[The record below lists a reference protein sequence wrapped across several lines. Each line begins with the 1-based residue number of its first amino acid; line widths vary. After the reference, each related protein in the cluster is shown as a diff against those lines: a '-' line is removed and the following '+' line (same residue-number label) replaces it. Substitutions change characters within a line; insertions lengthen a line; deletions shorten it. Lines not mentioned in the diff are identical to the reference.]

1 MTMAMTPRTVR
12 NLRALTVGVTIAA
25 AFALS
30 GCATGPDRKPDDPL
44 EPMNR
49 EIFKFNDAADK
60 YVAHPVATGYVKV
73 VPSPVR
79 TAISNFFSNIGDI
92 GNFANNLLQL
102 KIADATEDLMR
113 FAFNTTFGL
122 GGLIDWA
129 TPAGLPK
136 HNQDFGLT
144 LGHYGVPAGAYLVL
158 PLLGPSSVRDSTSWI
173 AAIPL
178 NPGTYLPIG
187 PSVALFGVRF
197 VSARADL
204 LGATDILSQA
214 ALDKYAFVRD
224 AYTQHRKY
232 LLTGASG
239 ATLPDYG
246 DESGTTAEPAGGAS
260 ATVVPAAPGAGGS
273 SSSQGLPNYGA
284 PAAPATGVKKNDSES
299 VPKYEDP
306 GVPAPAGK

>member
-1 MTMAMTPRTVR
+1 MRMAKTPDAART
-12 NLRALTVGVTIAA
+12 LRALSGGVLLAA

-30 GCATGPDRKPDDPL
+30 GCATGPTAKPGDPL

-60 YVAHPVATGYVKV
+60 YVARPIATGYVKV
-73 VPSPVR
+73 TPVPVR
-79 TAISNFFSNIGDI
+79 TAISSFFSNIGDI

-102 KIADATEDLMR
+102 KITDASEDLMR
-113 FAFNTTFGL
+113 IAINSTFGI

-144 LGHYGVPAGAYLVL
+144 LGHYGVPSGPYLVL
-158 PLLGPSSVRDSTSWI
+158 PLLGPSSVRDSTNWI
-173 AAIPL
+173 ASYPL
-178 NPGTYLPIG
+178 NPGTYLSTEA
-187 PSVALFGVRF
+187 SVSMFVVQF

-224 AYTQHRKY
+224 AYTQRRQY
-232 LLTGASG
+232 LLTGA
-239 ATLPDYG
+239 ANAALPDYG
-246 DESGTTAEPAGGAS
+246 DESGTTAAPPGAAS
-260 ATVVPAAPGAGGS
+260 ATAAPAKPGMGGS
-273 SSSQGLPNYGA
+273 SSSQGLPNYG
-284 PAAPATGVKKNDSES
+284 
-299 VPKYEDP
+299 DP
-306 GVPAPAGK
+306 GAAEPASAPAGK